1 MGLDMSMYKYYK
13 KMDKET
19 FDKVYSVAAMDI
31 EEEILYVNK
40 FEELK
45 NDYTPNKFIDF
56 CEIYMSP
63 YIVENLKKDALI
75 LEDVIQNVFIKLIKE
90 PNFKDESHMK
100 AWLIRV
106 TINQCKDFNKMAW
119 YRRTESLSD
128 ELMIPF
134 TKEEQGVL
142 EEVFKLSKNYRNV
155 IYLYYFE
162 GYSIKEIANILNKS
176 ENTISSQL
184 SRARKVLKN
193 ILLEG
198 GYSNEK

>member
-1 MGLDMSMYKYYK
+1 MNISYVDDDFIQNSVEKYSDMVLRIAYQ
-13 KMDKET
+13 
-19 FDKVYSVAAMDI
+19 
-31 EEEILYVNK
+31 
-40 FEELK
+40 
-45 NDYTPNKFIDF
+45 
-56 CEIYMSP
+56 
-63 YIVENLKKDALI
+63 NLKIQADS
-75 LEDVIQNVFIKLIKE
+75 EDVVQNVFIKLIKE
-90 PNFKDESHMK
+90 PKFKDESHMK

-106 TINQCKDFNKMAW
+106 TINQCKDFNKIAW

-155 IYLYYFE
+155 IYLYY
-162 GYSIKEIANILNKS
+162 NILNKS

>member
-1 MGLDMSMYKYYK
+1 MNISYVDDEFMQNSVEKYSDMVLRIAYQ
-13 KMDKET
+13 
-19 FDKVYSVAAMDI
+19 
-31 EEEILYVNK
+31 
-40 FEELK
+40 
-45 NDYTPNKFIDF
+45 
-56 CEIYMSP
+56 
-63 YIVENLKKDALI
+63 NLKIQADS
-75 LEDVIQNVFIKLIKE
+75 EDVVQNVFIKLIKE

-119 YRRTESLSD
+119 YRRTEGLSD

-162 GYSIKEIANILNKS
+162 GYSIREIAGILSKS

-198 GYSNEK
+198 GYSDEK

>member
-1 MGLDMSMYKYYK
+1 MNISYVDDEFIQSSVEKYSDMVLRIAYQ
-13 KMDKET
+13 
-19 FDKVYSVAAMDI
+19 
-31 EEEILYVNK
+31 N
-40 FEELK
+40 LK
-45 NDYTPNKFIDF
+45 NQAD
-56 CEIYMSP
+56 S
-63 YIVENLKKDALI
+63 
-75 LEDVIQNVFIKLIKE
+75 EDVVQNVFIKLIKE
-90 PNFKDESHMK
+90 PKFKDESHMK

-142 EEVFKLSKNYRNV
+142 EEVLKLSKNYRNV

-198 GYSNEK
+198 GYSDEK

>member
-1 MGLDMSMYKYYK
+1 MNISYVDYEFIQNSVEKYSDMVLRIAYQ
-13 KMDKET
+13 
-19 FDKVYSVAAMDI
+19 
-31 EEEILYVNK
+31 N
-40 FEELK
+40 LK
-45 NDYTPNKFIDF
+45 NQAD
-56 CEIYMSP
+56 S
-63 YIVENLKKDALI
+63 
-75 LEDVIQNVFIKLIKE
+75 EDVVQNVFIKLIKE
-90 PNFKDESHMK
+90 PKFKDESHMK

-119 YRRTESLSD
+119 YRKTESLSD

-198 GYSNEK
+198 GYSDEK

>member
-1 MGLDMSMYKYYK
+1 MKGVIILNISYVDDEFIQNSVEKYSDMVLRIAYQ
-13 KMDKET
+13 
-19 FDKVYSVAAMDI
+19 
-31 EEEILYVNK
+31 N
-40 FEELK
+40 LK
-45 NDYTPNKFIDF
+45 NQAD
-56 CEIYMSP
+56 S
-63 YIVENLKKDALI
+63 
-75 LEDVIQNVFIKLIKE
+75 EDVVQNVFIKLIKE
-90 PNFKDESHMK
+90 PKFKDESHMK

-119 YRRTESLSD
+119 YRKTESLSD

-198 GYSNEK
+198 GYSDEK

>member
-1 MGLDMSMYKYYK
+1 MKGVIILNISYVDDDFIQNSVEKYSDMVLRIAYQ
-13 KMDKET
+13 
-19 FDKVYSVAAMDI
+19 
-31 EEEILYVNK
+31 N
-40 FEELK
+40 LK
-45 NDYTPNKFIDF
+45 NKAD
-56 CEIYMSP
+56 S
-63 YIVENLKKDALI
+63 
-75 LEDVIQNVFIKLIKE
+75 EDVVQNVFIKLIKE
-90 PNFKDESHMK
+90 PKFKDESHMK

-106 TINQCKDFNKMAW
+106 TINLCKDFNKIAW
-119 YRRTESLSD
+119 YRRAESLSD

-184 SRARKVLKN
+184 SRAREVLKN

>member
-1 MGLDMSMYKYYK
+1 MNISYVDDEFIQNSVEKYSDMVLRIAYQ
-13 KMDKET
+13 
-19 FDKVYSVAAMDI
+19 
-31 EEEILYVNK
+31 N
-40 FEELK
+40 LK
-45 NDYTPNKFIDF
+45 NQAD
-56 CEIYMSP
+56 S
-63 YIVENLKKDALI
+63 
-75 LEDVIQNVFIKLIKE
+75 EDVVQNVFIKLIKE
-90 PNFKDESHMK
+90 PKFKDESHMK

-119 YRRTESLSD
+119 YRKTESLSD

-198 GYSNEK
+198 GYSDEK

>member
-1 MGLDMSMYKYYK
+1 MNISYVDDEFIQNSVEKYSDMVLRIAYQ
-13 KMDKET
+13 
-19 FDKVYSVAAMDI
+19 
-31 EEEILYVNK
+31 
-40 FEELK
+40 
-45 NDYTPNKFIDF
+45 
-56 CEIYMSP
+56 
-63 YIVENLKKDALI
+63 NLKIQADS
-75 LEDVIQNVFIKLIKE
+75 EDVVQNVFIKLIKE
-90 PNFKDESHMK
+90 PKFKDESHMK

-119 YRRTESLSD
+119 YRKTEGLSD

-162 GYSIKEIANILNKS
+162 GYSIKEIAGILSKS

-198 GYSNEK
+198 GYSDEK